1 MNCNEENRGGDD
13 RETEAPVLRNS
24 VEAEGKP
31 VIQIGS
37 ITDQHLTID
46 DNLLV
51 DPKLLFIG
59 SKIGEGAH
67 GKVYEGRYRNQIV
80 AIKVLHR
87 GSTVE
92 ERAALENRF
101 AREVNMMSRVKHENL
116 VKFIGACKEP
126 LMVIVTE
133 LLPGMSLRKYLMN
146 NRKQQLDP
154 RLAINFALDIARA
167 MDCLHAN
174 GIIHRDLKPDN
185 LLLTANQRSVKLADF
200 GLAREESVTEM
211 MTAETGTYRWMAPEL
226 YSTVTLRQGEKKH
239 YNNKVDVYSFGIVL
253 WELLTNRMPFEG
265 MSNLQ
270 AAYAAA
276 FKQERPSIPGDIPP
290 DLAFIVQSCWV
301 EDSKMRP
308 SFSQIIRM
316 LNAYLFTLPP
326 PSSPSSPS
334 SPKSDTTET
343 PTSSNGRWNMVL
355 KGALSYILPKL
366 LRLSSMKELE
376 LTHAFIVKAGLC
388 NHIPVMTKLIAFS
401 SLSPS
406 GSLPHA
412 HALFQDISMDDSF
425 ICNTMIR
432 AYSNSVF
439 PLKALLIY
447 NHMQRM
453 DVHSDHFTYNFV
465 LKACA
470 RAIKCTEKDDQCFGH
485 DIISRKGAEIHSRVL
500 KLGLDQDHHVQNSLL
515 LMYSGCGLVVFAR
528 MLFEEMTVRSAVSWN
543 IMMSAYNR
551 VRDYKSADS
560 LLQLMPQTNSG
571 IRATEVTFIS
581 ILGACA
587 ETGSLEMGKKIHES
601 LKAEHYRIEG
611 YLGNAIVDMYAKC
624 GELSL
629 ALEVFNEMEMKPVSC
644 WNAMIMGLAVHGY
657 CERALDMFDSME
669 AGNDDHK
676 PNRVTFVAILIACSH
691 KGLVAEGRHFLS
703 LMINKYKIM
712 PDLKHYGCMVDLLSR
727 WGFLQEAYEMIKGCP
742 FSSCAVVWRT
752 LLGGCRVHRHL
763 ELGEEAFC
771 KLGEL
776 EARKD
781 GDYVLLSNIYAEEER
796 WDDVGRLRNE
806 MIEYG
811 VCKKAGSSH
820 VKIQ

>member
-31 VIQIGS
+31 VIQNGS

-80 AIKVLHR
+80 AVKVLHR
-87 GSTVE
+87 GSTAE

-116 VKFIGACKEP
+116 VKFLGACKEP

-343 PTSSNGRWNMVL
+343 PTSSNGT
-355 KGALSYILPKL
+355 IT
-366 LRLSSMKELE
+366 E
-376 LTHAFIVKAGLC
+376 
-388 NHIPVMTKLIAFS
+388 FS
-401 SLSPS
+401 
-406 GSLPHA
+406 
-412 HALFQDISMDDSF
+412 
-425 ICNTMIR
+425 
-432 AYSNSVF
+432 
-439 PLKALLIY
+439 
-447 NHMQRM
+447 
-453 DVHSDHFTYNFV
+453 
-465 LKACA
+465 A
-470 RAIKCTEKDDQCFGH
+470 RA
-485 DIISRKGAEIHSRVL
+485 R
-500 KLGLDQDHHVQNSLL
+500 
-515 LMYSGCGLVVFAR
+515 
-528 MLFEEMTVRSAVSWN
+528 
-543 IMMSAYNR
+543 
-551 VRDYKSADS
+551 
-560 LLQLMPQTNSG
+560 
-571 IRATEVTFIS
+571 
-581 ILGACA
+581 
-587 ETGSLEMGKKIHES
+587 GK
-601 LKAEHYRIEG
+601 
-611 YLGNAIVDMYAKC
+611 
-624 GELSL
+624 
-629 ALEVFNEMEMKPVSC
+629 F
-644 WNAMIMGLAVHGY
+644 
-657 CERALDMFDSME
+657 
-669 AGNDDHK
+669 
-676 PNRVTFVAILIACSH
+676 
-691 KGLVAEGRHFLS
+691 
-703 LMINKYKIM
+703 
-712 PDLKHYGCMVDLLSR
+712 
-727 WGFLQEAYEMIKGCP
+727 GFLRQLFAAKRAKN
-742 FSSCAVVWRT
+742 S
-752 LLGGCRVHRHL
+752 
-763 ELGEEAFC
+763 
-771 KLGEL
+771 
-776 EARKD
+776 
-781 GDYVLLSNIYAEEER
+781 
-796 WDDVGRLRNE
+796 
-806 MIEYG
+806 
-811 VCKKAGSSH
+811 
-820 VKIQ
+820 Q